1 MVSVL
6 YFLFVFG
13 LKPDI
18 VRIRYQKTNRA
29 ITYHSMV
36 GIGDPKKAQS
46 SKAGRFAMT
55 WYSVFAE
62 VRIRGGSATTFL
74 KGTVNTGYILGLQ

>member
-1 MVSVL
+1 
-6 YFLFVFG
+6 
-13 LKPDI
+13 
-18 VRIRYQKTNRA
+18 
-29 ITYHSMV
+29 MV

-74 KGTVNTGYILGLQ
+74 KGIVNTGYILGLQ